1 MGAVFGCNQDKREM
15 HLFALR
21 MDFTLLLKDHITL
34 DQVLVANE
42 VIEAISQK
50 FTLLLTNLFL
60 MLNLMLHLFN
70 ATTNLLIK

>member
-1 MGAVFGCNQDKREM
+1 MGAVFGRNQDKREV
-15 HLFALR
+15 HLFALG
-21 MDFTLLLKDHITL
+21 MDFTLLLKDYITL
-34 DQVLVANE
+34 DQVLIANE
-42 VIEAISQK
+42 VVEAISQK

>member
-1 MGAVFGCNQDKREM
+1 MGAVFGCNQDKREV
-15 HLFALR
+15 HLFALG
-21 MDFTLLLKDHITL
+21 MDFTLLLKDYITL
-34 DQVLVANE
+34 DQVLIANE
-42 VIEAISQK
+42 VVEAISQK

>member
-15 HLFALR
+15 HLFALG
-21 MDFTLLLKDHITL
+21 MNFTLLLKDHITL
-34 DQVLVANE
+34 DQVLIANE
-42 VIEAISQK
+42 VVEAISQK